1 MRLTILGGCGEISTM
16 RGVFIVRLT
25 MNKNLELFRTAGR
38 LCLGQLP
45 LGPVTSMMQQEG
57 PAGDWQKGKE
67 AEKRKRVH
75 RKDVGL
81 YENSHCGPVG
91 ASAGPGSGPEFN
103 PRAFTL

>member
-1 MRLTILGGCGEISTM
+1 MRLTILGGYGEISTI

-25 MNKNLELFRTAGR
+25 MNKNLELFRTTGR

-57 PAGDWQKGKE
+57 PAGDWQK
-67 AEKRKRVH
+67 AERRKRVH

-91 ASAGPGSGPEFN
+91 CLSRS
-103 PRAFTL
+103 RLWT